1 MGFSSISFL
10 FYFLPPFFLVYY
22 LVPRRLKN
30 ITALLGS
37 LAFYAWGEP
46 TCFLLIAAA
55 TLANYGLGLWMRR
68 ARRLALAFGLTLD
81 LGLLFL
87 SKYLGFFAGIFGADI
102 TALPLPLGL
111 SFFVFQALSYQF
123 DVFRGTVEPERRVD
137 RFALYLLLFPRVMQ
151 GPLTRYEQFCSQL
164 DDRPITADGVGD
176 GCLRFAVGLAK
187 KLLLA
192 NSLGSLADRIWG
204 TPDAAAATA
213 WLGLLAYTMQ
223 IYFDFGGYTD
233 MAIGLGR
240 MMGFQLPE
248 NFNYP
253 YLCRSV
259 SEFWRR
265 WHITLGQWFRDYV
278 YFPLG
283 GSRVGRLRLVCNL
296 LVVWTLTGFW
306 HGANWTFLLWG
317 LYFGLLL
324 CAEKLLCLEKRRIPA
339 ILRHGFCL
347 LAVMLGWVLFRSASI
362 GEAAAFL
369 GRLFGRGGALDPDT
383 LLYLHDN
390 ALLLLVG
397 AVGCTPLLRVGCAR
411 LSRRF
416 PAVSAA
422 LRAVAVLALLA
433 VSTVC
438 LANSNYQPFLYLRF

>member
-1 MGFSSISFL
+1 
-10 FYFLPPFFLVYY
+10 
-22 LVPRRLKN
+22 
-30 ITALLGS
+30 
-37 LAFYAWGEP
+37 
-46 TCFLLIAAA
+46 
-55 TLANYGLGLWMRR
+55 
-68 ARRLALAFGLTLD
+68 
-81 LGLLFL
+81 
-87 SKYLGFFAGIFGADI
+87 
-102 TALPLPLGL
+102 
-111 SFFVFQALSYQF
+111 
-123 DVFRGTVEPERRVD
+123 
-137 RFALYLLLFPRVMQ
+137 
-151 GPLTRYEQFCSQL
+151 
-164 DDRPITADGVGD
+164 
-176 GCLRFAVGLAK
+176 
-187 KLLLA
+187 
-192 NSLGSLADRIWG
+192 
-204 TPDAAAATA
+204 
-213 WLGLLAYTMQ
+213 
-223 IYFDFGGYTD
+223 
-233 MAIGLGR
+233 

-296 LVVWTLTGFW
+296 LIVWTLTGFW

-324 CAEKLLCLEKRRIPA
+324 CAEKLLRLEKRRIPA

-347 LAVMLGWVLFRSASI
+347 LAIMLGWVLFRSASI

-390 ALLLLVG
+390 AL
-397 AVGCTPLLRVGCAR
+397 
-411 LSRRF
+411 
-416 PAVSAA
+416 
-422 LRAVAVLALLA
+422 RAVAVLALLT

>member
-30 ITALLGS
+30 IVALLGS

-87 SKYLGFFAGIFGADI
+87 FKYLGFFAGIFGADI

-123 DVFRGTVEPERRVD
+123 DVFRGTVEPERRAD

-151 GPLTRYEQFCSQL
+151 GPLTRYEQFHSQL
-164 DDRPITADGVGD
+164 DDRSITADGVSD

-192 NSLGSLADRIWG
+192 NSLGTLADRIWG

-223 IYFDFGGYTD
+223 IYFDFSGYTD

-296 LVVWTLTGFW
+296 LIVWTLTGFW

-317 LYFGLLL
+317 LFLGCCSARKSC
-324 CAEKLLCLEKRRIPA
+324 CALKSGAFRPSCGTASVCWPSCSV
-339 ILRHGFCL
+339 GCSS
-347 LAVMLGWVLFRSASI
+347 AVPQSGRPPHSSAVSS
-362 GEAAAFL
+362 GAAA
-369 GRLFGRGGALDPDT
+369 RSTRT
-383 LLYLHDN
+383 RCSI
-390 ALLLLVG
+390 
-397 AVGCTPLLRVGCAR
+397 CTTTRFCCSSAR
-411 LSRRF
+411 LAARRCSE
-416 PAVSAA
+416 PAAHG
-422 LRAVAVLALLA
+422 
-433 VSTVC
+433 
-438 LANSNYQPFLYLRF
+438 

>member
-30 ITALLGS
+30 IAALLGS

-87 SKYLGFFAGIFGADI
+87 FKYLGFFAGIFGADI

-123 DVFRGTVEPERRVD
+123 DVFRGTVEPERRAD

-151 GPLTRYEQFCSQL
+151 GPLTRYEQFHSRL
-164 DDRPITADGVGD
+164 DDRPITADGVSD

-192 NSLGSLADRIWG
+192 NSLGTLADRIWG

-223 IYFDFGGYTD
+223 IYFDFCGYTD

-296 LVVWTLTGFW
+296 LIVWTLTGFW

-317 LYFGLLL
+317 
-324 CAEKLLCLEKRRIPA
+324 
-339 ILRHGFCL
+339 
-347 LAVMLGWVLFRSASI
+347 AVFWA
-362 GEAAAFL
+362 
-369 GRLFGRGGALDPDT
+369 
-383 LLYLHDN
+383 
-390 ALLLLVG
+390 
-397 AVGCTPLLRVGCAR
+397 
-411 LSRRF
+411 
-416 PAVSAA
+416 AA
-422 LRAVAVLALLA
+422 LRGKAAA
-433 VSTVC
+433 
-438 LANSNYQPFLYLRF
+438 P

>member
-30 ITALLGS
+30 VAALLGS

-46 TCFLLIAAA
+46 TCLLLIAAA
-55 TLANYGLGLWMRR
+55 TLANFGIGLWMRR
-68 ARRLALAFGLTLD
+68 ARRLALATGLTLD

-87 SKYLGFFAGIFGADI
+87 FKYLGFFAGIFGANVA
-102 TALPLPLGL
+102 ALPLPLGL

-137 RFALYLLLFPRVMQ
+137 RFALYLLLFPR
-151 GPLTRYEQFCSQL
+151 
-164 DDRPITADGVGD
+164 DRPITADGVGD

-192 NSLGSLADRIWG
+192 NSLGSLADRVWG

-223 IYFDFGGYTD
+223 IYFDFSGYTD

-240 MMGFQLPE
+240 MMGFTLPE

-278 YFPLG
+278 YIPLG

-324 CAEKLLCLEKRRIPA
+324 CVEKLLRLEKRRIPA
-339 ILRHGFCL
+339 VLRHGFCL

-362 GEAAAFL
+362 EEAVAFL
-369 GRLFGRGGALDPDT
+369 GRLFGSGGAVDPDT

-397 AVGCTPLLRVGCAR
+397 AIGCTPLLRTVCTR

-416 PAVSAA
+416 PTVFAA
-422 LRAVAVLALLA
+422 LRAAAVLALLA
-433 VSTVC
+433 ASTVC
-438 LANSNYQPFLYLRF
+438 LANSNYQPFLVSEVLTP

>member
-30 ITALLGS
+30 IVALLGS

-55 TLANYGLGLWMRR
+55 TLANYGLGLLMRR
-68 ARRLALAFGLTLD
+68 AQRLALAFGLTLD

-87 SKYLGFFAGIFGADI
+87 FKYLGFFAGIFGADI
-102 TALPLPLGL
+102 AALPLPLGL

-123 DVFRGTVEPERRVD
+123 DVFRGTVEPERRAD

-151 GPLTRYEQFCSQL
+151 GPLTRYEQFHSQL
-164 DDRPITADGVGD
+164 DDRSITADGVSD

-192 NSLGSLADRIWG
+192 NLLGTLADRIWG

-223 IYFDFGGYTD
+223 IYFDFSGYTD

-296 LVVWTLTGFW
+296 LIVWTLTGFW

-317 LYFGLLL
+317 VYYGILLLLEKFVLRRVLEHLPGLLRHVL
-324 CAEKLLCLEKRRIPA
+324 TLLLVLI
-339 ILRHGFCL
+339 
-347 LAVMLGWVLFRSASI
+347 GWVFFFSSSP
-362 GEAAAFL
+362 AAAFGWI
-369 GRLFGRGGALDPDT
+369 GRMFGSGSALVDAT
-383 LLYLHDN
+383 
-390 ALLLLVG
+390 AK
-397 AVGCTPLLRVGCAR
+397 
-411 LSRRF
+411 
-416 PAVSAA
+416 
-422 LRAVAVLALLA
+422 
-433 VSTVC
+433 
-438 LANSNYQPFLYLRF
+438 